1 MALVFTA
8 AQARASDE
16 FAINTLGLP
25 GLLLMENAGRGVV
38 RVLRRVLQNRGKSV
52 LGCPVAVVCGA
63 GQNAGDGFVIARHL
77 HVMGA
82 QVQVYLALPA
92 HKLAGDAQINF
103 QALQALGGVSLQDL
117 SAVNDAHV
125 WQSHLR
131 DHHVIVDAVFGT
143 GLRADVSGVPA
154 LAIAACNA
162 SSALRVA
169 VDVPSGIDANTGHVR
184 GVAFEA
190 DVTATMAAYKL
201 GLLLHA
207 DAPVGDV
214 HVVSL
219 GVPVHAPA
227 QGGPYAHWIDEALC
241 KPLLPQ
247 HAQAAHKGS
256 RGHLLLL
263 AGSQGKT
270 GAAALSARA
279 AMRAGAGMAT
289 VATTGPAQTALD
301 TKLWEVMSAAYSAA
315 DDAEPS
321 SEAAVQTL
329 AQRCKAVALGPGIP
343 TGPQMQTLVRR
354 LCVHMALPMVVDADG
369 LNHLGGQVVALK
381 NAAGPRV
388 LTPHPAEM
396 GRLLGLSTEQVQAD
410 RLQAVRKLAALS
422 GAVAVLKGAR
432 TLVAQPDGTVF
443 INPAATSALATA
455 GSGDVLTGV
464 IGALLA
470 QGLNATDAA
479 VCGVFVH
486 GQAAQ
491 EACTR
496 LELAHLVASDLP
508 DAVARCLHRLR

>member
-1 MALVFTA
+1 MALVLTA
-8 AQARASDE
+8 AQARASDD
-16 FAINTLGLP
+16 FVINKLGLP

-38 RVLRRVLQNRGKSV
+38 WALRRALQSRDKDVRG
-52 LGCPVAVVCGA
+52 CRVAVVCGA

-77 HVMGA
+77 HLMGA
-82 QVQVYLALPA
+82 QVQVYLALPPN
-92 HKLAGDAQINF
+92 KLAGDARITF
-103 QALQALGGVSLQDL
+103 QVLQAMGDVPLQDL
-117 SAVNDAHV
+117 SAVNDANA
-125 WQSHLR
+125 WNGALN
-131 DHHVIVDAVFGT
+131 DHDVIVDAVFGT

-154 LAIAACNA
+154 VAMAACNA
-162 SSALRVA
+162 SAALRVA
-169 VDVPSGIDANTGHVR
+169 VDVPTGLDADSGQVR

-201 GLLLHA
+201 GLLLQP
-207 DAPVGDV
+207 DAPVGEV
-214 HVVSL
+214 HVVGL
-219 GVPVHAPA
+219 GAPVHAPA
-227 QGGPYAHWIDEALC
+227 ATGPYAHWIDEALC

-289 VATTGPAQTALD
+289 VATTGAAQAALD
-301 TKLWEVMSAAYSAA
+301 AKLWEVMSAAYSAS
-315 DDAEPS
+315 DDADPG
-321 SEAAVQTL
+321 SEAAVHTL
-329 AQRCKAVALGPGIP
+329 AQRCKAVALGPGVP

-354 LCVHMALPMVVDADG
+354 LSVQMALPMVVDADG
-369 LNHLGGQVVALK
+369 LNHWGADVAQLK

-396 GRLLGLSTEQVQAD
+396 GRLLGQSTEQVQAD
-410 RLQAVRKLAALS
+410 RLQAVRKLAAIS

-443 INPAATSALATA
+443 INPAASPALATA
-455 GSGDVLTGV
+455 GSGDVLTGI

-470 QGLNATDAA
+470 QGLSAIDAA

-491 EACTR
+491 DACAR
-496 LELAHLVASDLP
+496 LALVHLVASDLP
-508 DAVARCLHRLR
+508 DAVARVLHRLR